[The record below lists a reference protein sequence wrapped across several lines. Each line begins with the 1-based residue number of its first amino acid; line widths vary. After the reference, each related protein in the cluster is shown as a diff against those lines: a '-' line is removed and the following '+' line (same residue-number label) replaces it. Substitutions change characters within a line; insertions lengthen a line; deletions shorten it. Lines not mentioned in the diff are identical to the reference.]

1 MGHARRMARR
11 MDDRSCPLRAEIS
24 QNVPSSASNPWGA
37 TNGGNAD
44 SVRRPA
50 AAVASTSPPTTLIRT
65 ATASHDR
72 HRRRS
77 SARNA
82 RPTAPNQSSSPQS
95 FDPVVSSPRLGRQG
109 GQPVYFHRAST
120 PSTGGCPVE
129 VPLSDARKQNVAPN
143 ANRLD
148 GPAGP
153 CRRLRGLKNWWKEV
167 CSSDRT
173 RSSIKV

>member
-1 MGHARRMARR
+1 MTAPARSEPKLARMSRHSRVIRVESMGCDKRGKRR
-11 MDDRSCPLRAEIS
+11 
-24 QNVPSSASNPWGA
+24 
-37 TNGGNAD
+37 

-77 SARNA
+77 SARNT

-95 FDPVVSSPRLGRQG
+95 FDPIVSSPRLGRQG

-153 CRRLRGLKNWWKEV
+153 CRRLRGLKNWRKRFAPVIVPGVVLKYE
-167 CSSDRT
+167 S
-173 RSSIKV
+173 